1 MGSEVRFSLSAS
13 TERPHPVQGMRAGID
28 SGGWC
33 LESLCDESGK
43 RPPL

>member
-28 SGGWC
+28 QAGDVSKAYVMSQEKG
-33 LESLCDESGK
+33 
-43 RPPL
+43 RH